1 MAQKKRS
8 SLALMGRALI
18 QDLQQQGR
26 YERALLRFEQQDDDT
41 THPPDGDPLGSAQS
55 RRCLPVEI
63 H

>member
-8 SLALMGRALI
+8 SLALMGQALI

-26 YERALLRFEQQDDDT
+26 YERALRRFQPDDDE
-41 THPPDGDPLGSAQS
+41 PRVPSPLDSAQS
-55 RRCLPVEI
+55 RRTMPVEV